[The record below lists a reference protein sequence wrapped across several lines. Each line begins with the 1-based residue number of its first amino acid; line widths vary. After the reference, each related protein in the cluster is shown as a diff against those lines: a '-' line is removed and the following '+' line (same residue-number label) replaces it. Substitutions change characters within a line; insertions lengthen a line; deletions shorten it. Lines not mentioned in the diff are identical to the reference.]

1 MARGELTPTPV
12 FGATLKTAWRGQ
24 LLLLS
29 PFSVSLSLA
38 PCLSF
43 SFPPSANLLLS
54 ISTRAP
60 PFSGSLKGLPERAS
74 QGFER
79 RPRKGKR
86 GHFLKDVEWQVKN
99 GRGEEERGKNKKK
112 EEGKRKE

>member
-24 LLLLS
+24 LLLS
-29 PFSVSLSLA
+29 PFSVALSLA

-60 PFSGSLKGLPERAS
+60 PFSGSLRGSLKGP
-74 QGFER
+74 
-79 RPRKGKR
+79 PRGLR
-86 GHFLKDVEWQVKN
+86 EDC
-99 GRGEEERGKNKKK
+99 ERGKGDSEEDPAPRFQQEKKYA
-112 EEGKRKE
+112 RDM